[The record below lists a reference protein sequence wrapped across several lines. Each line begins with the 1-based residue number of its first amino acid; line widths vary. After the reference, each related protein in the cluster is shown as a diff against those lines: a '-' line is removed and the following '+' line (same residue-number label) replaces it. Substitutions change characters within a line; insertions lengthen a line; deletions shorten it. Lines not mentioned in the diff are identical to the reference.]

1 MAAAGGKIGSI
12 NPAVLARKMVLSVR
26 LLSWVTYD
34 LRRSLRMLFNF
45 RPGLGTFLPQVSH
58 NGCRIIGVHAVFVG
72 FPFTTT
78 CIPIGHAWIAFFIQ
92 GSPAE
97 LE

>member
-45 RPGLGTFLPQVSH
+45 RPGLGTFLAQVSH
-58 NGCRIIGVHAVFVG
+58 NGCRIISSHPLFVRLSCTAAHNPICYPWI
-72 FPFTTT
+72 PF
-78 CIPIGHAWIAFFIQ
+78 
-92 GSPAE
+92 
-97 LE
+97 LV